1 VQSRLAVQDKQ
12 LANTR
17 DETMKEQ
24 VKYCIKWTVNG
35 KRKASL
41 WLSYRQ
47 MNTFLVRVSAIT
59 ETKPRI
65 ARRLVGCGSIL

>member
-1 VQSRLAVQDKQ
+1 
-12 LANTR
+12 
-17 DETMKEQ
+17 MKEQ
-24 VKYCIKWTVNG
+24 VKYCVKWTVNG

-47 MNTFLVRVSAIT
+47 MNAILSRVSAIT